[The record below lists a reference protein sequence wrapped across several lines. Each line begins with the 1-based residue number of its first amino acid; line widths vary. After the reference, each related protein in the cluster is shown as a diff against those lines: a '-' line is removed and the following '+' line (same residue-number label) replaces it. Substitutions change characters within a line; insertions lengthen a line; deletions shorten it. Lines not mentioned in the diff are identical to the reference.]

1 MIQSSA
7 WFLGDELENDSA
19 LLEKACRRIGDLT
32 TPAFIKDSSL
42 RYVAVNAAYASF
54 CGIPLPLFKGRRA
67 EDIRGLTETAELED
81 KQRRALVFGTEEVA
95 TEREDSGRPLYDIQ
109 IERFLS
115 HDDSAFLFVLYL
127 PHAEPEQPLV
137 PDGCAP
143 PDGLTDLAVLGPSL
157 DLLDAGIAIYDQNET
172 LVFFNEHMRVHFE
185 ALNTPLS
192 IGRRLCD
199 IVADAFRAG
208 EAVNDYGTEASLMG
222 GEAVEARLEVLRR
235 PEWHAVEP
243 MPDGRWLRSVN
254 KRLNNGWMV
263 MLRQDVT
270 DQKVQ
275 EMRLAREVEEGQIF
289 RAAFEDLPV
298 AVFLRDS
305 RHRILYVNRIYEE
318 MLGGD
323 RQRFIGKTE
332 QEMFPDSA
340 DRYREEN
347 ERLLQHGGSI
357 EKDEDVIFQ
366 DGHVM
371 AAITRLGRISS
382 PSGEPYI
389 VGSITDVTLAKDA
402 QRRAEAM
409 HEQLKAILE
418 ALPVGLA
425 ILNSTMRLEYV
436 NQTLNEFWRADG
448 DEYRNWTGEQYE
460 DFLRF
465 NFARGMYDHEN
476 VDLDTLIRQRIEMLC
491 RPGPIPQFELSN
503 PSGRRILVDRMH
515 VGGDKIL
522 FTCVDITAIRRREQ
536 EALEAREALDS
547 HAEMMRD
554 ATGAM
559 SQGILIMHGEDI
571 AFCNDAV
578 HRLLDLPEDDLQVGK
593 QWRPLYQ
600 RLIERGNIPDADK
613 VVHRLLE
620 WAQGPVGGASAKVS
634 MCIGGDRY
642 IDLEMKKSG
651 EQQYLAVYTDVTEIR
666 HRERELQRLLARA
679 EAADKAKSEFLANMS
694 HEIRTPMNGVLGMAE
709 LLSKSNLDTKQKT
722 FTEIIVKSGKALMTI
737 INDILDFS
745 KIDAGQMTLR
755 KVPFDVIDAVEDVAT
770 LLSSSAAEKDIELIV
785 KASGGGTRVLG
796 DAGRFRQIV
805 TNLLGNAIKFTEQG
819 HVLVDVHAERS
830 EDDRISLHL
839 KIEDTGIGIP
849 DDELDRIFEKFSQV
863 DGSSTRRHEG
873 TGLGLSITAGLV
885 EIFGG
890 TIRVESKI
898 GQGSIFSAVLPFDAA
913 PGSGVSLTTP
923 ASVQNAKILVIDDNP
938 INRQILS
945 EQLASW
951 GFDGVAAASGEEG
964 LAVLKAAD
972 QFGVRV
978 DALILDYQMPD
989 MNGLAVAAAIRKD
1002 ARLADLPII
1011 FLTSMDTA
1019 HAEVG
1024 NEGLNVQAHLMKP
1037 ARGQL
1042 LHSTLVD
1049 VVRNGRRDRDASEAA
1064 KQVSTRSVEPV
1075 ASAAR
1080 EAPILRGGVVRPSP
1094 GGLEVLVAEDNEVN
1108 QIVFT
1113 QILQSMGVRF
1123 RMVEN
1128 GEQAVAAW
1136 MQERPRLILMDVS
1149 MPLMNGHQATRRIR
1163 EIERSEGGHTPI
1175 IGVTAHAL
1183 ESDRD
1188 LCLAA
1193 GMDDYLSKPI
1203 SPEILIAKI
1212 SEWYSPDAEAD
1223 GAFQV

>member
-1 MIQSSA
+1 M
-7 WFLGDELENDSA
+7 ENDSA

-32 TPAFIKDSSL
+32 TPAFIKDGSL
-42 RYVAVNAAYASF
+42 RYVAVNAAYASLS
-54 CGIPLPLFKGRRA
+54 GIPLHLFKGRRA
-67 EDIRGLTETAELED
+67 EDIGGFKETAEFSD
-81 KQRRALVFGTEEVA
+81 KQRRALVFGTDEVV
-95 TEREDSGRPLYDIQ
+95 TERESSGRPLYEVQ

-115 HDDSAFLFVLYL
+115 DDDSAFLFALYRPL
-127 PHAEPEQPLV
+127 ADPDVSILEQ
-137 PDGCAP
+137 GG
-143 PDGLTDLAVLGPSL
+143 GLSDLAVLGPSL
-157 DLLDAGIAIYDQNET
+157 DLLDAGIAIFDENER
-172 LVFFNEHMRVHFE
+172 LVFFNENMQAHFA
-185 ALNTPLS
+185 ALSTSLAV
-192 IGRRLCD
+192 GRRLFD
-199 IVADAFRAG
+199 IVSDAFRSADAG
-208 EAVNDYGTEASLMG
+208 TDYGLNLGLMG
-222 GEAVEARLEVLRR
+222 REAVEARLEILRR

-254 KRLNNGWMV
+254 KRLDNGWIV
-263 MLRQDVT
+263 LLRQDVT
-270 DQKVQ
+270 DIKVQ

-289 RAAFEDLPV
+289 RAVFEDLPV

-323 RQRFIGKTE
+323 RQKFIGKTE

-340 DRYREEN
+340 DRYREEH

-357 EKDEDVIFQ
+357 EKDEDVVFQ
-366 DGHVM
+366 DGQVM

-389 VGSITDVTLAKDA
+389 VGSVTDVSLARDA

-409 HEQLKAILE
+409 HEQLRAILE
-418 ALPVGLA
+418 ALPVGIA
-425 ILNSTMRLEYV
+425 ILNSAMRLEYV

-448 DEYRNWTGEQYE
+448 DEYRNWTGEQYQ

-465 NFARGMYDHEN
+465 NFARGIYDNEKID
-476 VDLDTLIRQRIEMLC
+476 VDTLIHQRTEMLR

-503 PSGRRILVDRMH
+503 PNGRRILVDRMH
-515 VGGDKIL
+515 VGDDKIL

-559 SQGILIMHGEDI
+559 SQGILIMNGEQI

-593 QWRPLYQ
+593 QWRPLYL

-613 VVHRLLE
+613 VVHQLQE
-620 WAQGPVGGASAKVS
+620 WAQGPVGGASARIS
-634 MCIGGDRY
+634 MCIGGDRF

-745 KIDAGQMTLR
+745 KIDAGQMSLR

-785 KASGGGTRVLG
+785 KASGGDIRVLG

-819 HVLVDVHAERS
+819 HVLVDVHAERT
-830 EDDRISLHL
+830 EDHHVSLHL
-839 KIEDTGIGIP
+839 RIEDTGIGIP
-849 DDELDRIFEKFSQV
+849 DEQLDRIFEKFSQV

-923 ASVQNAKILVIDDNP
+923 TSVQNARILVIDDNP

-951 GFDGVAAASGEEG
+951 GFDGVATASGEEG
-964 LAVLKAAD
+964 LTVLRAAD
-972 QFGVRV
+972 ELGVRV
-978 DALILDYQMPD
+978 DALILDYQMPE

-1049 VVRNGRRDRDASEAA
+1049 VVRNGRRDREASNASRRLSVWHAGSVSRAA
-1064 KQVSTRSVEPV
+1064 HDGPV
-1075 ASAAR
+1075 PKPEER
-1080 EAPILRGGVVRPSP
+1080 RKMP
-1094 GGLEVLVAEDNEVN
+1094 GALEILVAEDNEVN

-1136 MQERPRLILMDVS
+1136 MQERPCLILMDVS

-1163 EIERSEGGHTPI
+1163 EIERSEGGRTPI

-1212 SEWYSPDAEAD
+1212 SDWYSLDAEAD